1 MAPAN
6 REEAPKRRR
15 KKKKPQDSP
24 PVKPPPKKKKKS
36 YLGVITAIVGLIAL
50 SWAALPKEDTRGD
63 INKIVPSVVGVLDQI
78 FLGCT
83 VYWYQMGSQNPCNQ
97 KIVDT
102 LFNSKTSDIKVTVT
116 TKKDEKFSATAT
128 HVNNPV
134 ILKVDS
140 DGDVFI
146 KVKDCDFNIDTIDTS
161 DVNLEELA
169 GQCHSGAA
177 PPKTS
182 S

>member
-1 MAPAN
+1 M
-6 REEAPKRRR
+6 
-15 KKKKPQDSP
+15 
-24 PVKPPPKKKKKS
+24 
-36 YLGVITAIVGLIAL
+36 IAL

-102 LFNSKTSDIKVTVT
+102 LFNSKTSAIKVTVT

-161 DVNLEELA
+161 DVNLEDLA

-177 PPKTS
+177 PPKPPLKSLLYPIKNYFHYLCFFFHLKSLS
-182 S
+182 SDGSYGLLHLIPL